1 MDNAR
6 FEAFFWSPIQS
17 DQHRQRP
24 RPRCS
29 RHLNT
34 QGQHDPFVPPAMH
47 EMLMAGLVKWRRGL
61 EFLNRG
67 SGGSSRTVDALW
79 NLCGRILNQLSD
91 EECRN
96 YFKHCGYRYD

>member
-1 MDNAR
+1 
-6 FEAFFWSPIQS
+6 
-17 DQHRQRP
+17 
-24 RPRCS
+24 
-29 RHLNT
+29 
-34 QGQHDPFVPPAMH
+34 
-47 EMLMAGLVKWRRGL
+47 MAGLVKWRRGL